1 MKTESKYSSDVTNR
15 QWQLLRQLLPQR
27 SRLGRR
33 PLDRRRIIDA
43 ILYVVRTG
51 CQWRMLP
58 RDFPNWSTVYGIF
71 WKWRNNGTWQKIHDA
86 LRAKTRRAAGKKS
99 TPTVAIIDSQSVRTA
114 EGGEEKGYDAAK
126 KITGRK
132 RHVAV
137 DTLGLLLAIVVHGAD
152 WQDQEGAQWV
162 IEKLG
167 EQFKRIKVV
176 FGDMAYGRAGLPD
189 WVQRTFGWILQTV
202 LRPVGVSGFVVLPK
216 RWIVERT
223 FAWLARHRRHS
234 KDYEKTTASSEAIT
248 YIAMISLMSKKI
260 GKSVKLNFKTRSQGS
275 SATRRIGVTRVHGSD
290 DAHVPN
296 QDSSVAKVLSE

>member
-1 MKTESKYSSDVTNR
+1 MKTKVKYSSDLTNR
-15 QWQLLRQLLPQR
+15 QWQLIRQLLPQR

-33 PLDRRRIIDA
+33 PLDRRRVINA

-58 RDFPNWSTVYGIF
+58 QDFPNWSTVYGIF
-71 WKWRNNGTWQKIHDA
+71 WRWRNDGTWQEIHDA
-86 LRAKTRRAAGKKS
+86 LRAKTRKAAGKKS
-99 TPTVAIIDSQSVRTA
+99 TPTVAIVDSQSIRTA
-114 EGGEEKGYDAAK
+114 EGGEERGYDAAK

-137 DTLGLLLAIVVHGAD
+137 DTLGLLLAVVVHRAD
-152 WQDQEGAQWV
+152 WQDQDGAKWV

-167 EQFKRIKVV
+167 EQFHRIKVV
-176 FGDMAYGRAGLPD
+176 FGDIAYGRAGLPK
-189 WVQRTFGWILQTV
+189 WVLETFGWILQTV
-202 LRPVGVSGFVVLPK
+202 LRPVGVQGFVVLPK

-248 YIAMISLMSKKI
+248 YIAMISLMSKRLAN
-260 GKSVKLNFKTRSQGS
+260 SN
-275 SATRRIGVTRVHGSD
+275 
-290 DAHVPN
+290 N
-296 QDSSVAKVLSE
+296 

>member
-33 PLDRRRIIDA
+33 PIDRRRIINA

-51 CQWRMLP
+51 CQWRLLP
-58 RDFPNWSTVYGIF
+58 KNFPKWSTVYGIF
-71 WKWRNNGTWQKIHDA
+71 RKWRNDGTWQKIHDA

-99 TPTVAIIDSQSVRTA
+99 TPTVAIIDSQSIRTA
-114 EGGEEKGYDAAK
+114 EGGEERGDDAAK

-132 RHVAV
+132 RHIAV
-137 DTLGLLLAIVVHGAD
+137 DTLGLLLAVVVHGAD

-176 FGDMAYGRAGLPD
+176 FGDAAYGRAGLPD

-202 LRPVGVSGFVVLPK
+202 LRPVGGKGFVVLPK

-248 YIAMISLMSKKI
+248 YIAMIGLMSKR
-260 GKSVKLNFKTRSQGS
+260 LANLQ
-275 SATRRIGVTRVHGSD
+275 
-290 DAHVPN
+290 N
-296 QDSSVAKVLSE
+296 